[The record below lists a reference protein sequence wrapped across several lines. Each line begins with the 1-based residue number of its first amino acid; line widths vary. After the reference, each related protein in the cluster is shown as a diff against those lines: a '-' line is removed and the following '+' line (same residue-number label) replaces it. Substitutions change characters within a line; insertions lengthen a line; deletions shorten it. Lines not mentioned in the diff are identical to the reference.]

1 MKITYAHPDFDA
13 IRWDTWIPKDRATLC
28 FVFRDRQILLIEKKR
43 GLGAGKVNGPGGKI
57 DPGET
62 ALECAVRETRE
73 ELGVTPLD
81 PEERGAL
88 RFQFA
93 DGYSLMAHVFTARDC
108 EGEPVETEEAKPLWT
123 PLDLIPYRRMW
134 ADDVLWL
141 PHLLDGKR
149 VDGEFLFDG
158 DTMLGLRLEV
168 EQGDCAGG
176 GLMGVQHPG
185 PR

>member
-1 MKITYAHPDFDA
+1 MRITKAHPDFDA
-13 IRWDTWIPKDRATLC
+13 IDWAAWSPKDRATLC
-28 FVFRDRQILLIEKKR
+28 FVLRDRQILLIEKKR

-62 ALECAVRETRE
+62 PADCAVRETRE
-73 ELGVTPLD
+73 ELGVIPLD
-81 PEERGAL
+81 PVERGIL

-93 DGYSLMAHVFTARDC
+93 DGYSLAAHVFTASGC
-108 EGEPVETEEAKPLWT
+108 EGEPVETPEARPLWT

-141 PHLLDGKR
+141 PHLLDGKG

-158 DTMLGLRLEV
+158 DTMLGLRLELV
-168 EQGDCAGG
+168 
-176 GLMGVQHPG
+176 
-185 PR
+185 